1 MRWVLE
7 LQTKASNHISGS
19 IQNGPSLL
27 LIEMFYL
34 NLLAITESS
43 SLDVQRIY
51 FNAPLKVEADP
62 SFTVNLKHLQQ
73 QMV

>member
-1 MRWVLE
+1 
-7 LQTKASNHISGS
+7 
-19 IQNGPSLL
+19 
-27 LIEMFYL
+27 MFYL

-62 SFTVNLKHLQQ
+62 SFTVNL
-73 QMV
+73 